1 LIMIKLDTNAAQSFV
16 TETDLRS
23 ALQLSQNSL
32 QDVLKKT
39 GKGPEWTGWID
50 LMKSPNDALLSE
62 LSELA
67 ESIRRDADVFIVCGI
82 GGSYLGAKAVI
93 DALGAF
99 FSGKLPEIVYAGH
112 HMSARYLNEL
122 VAYLSAPNKDGKT
135 KSVYLNV
142 ISKSGTTTETA
153 LAFRILR
160 DWMKETYGVG
170 ANKRIICTTS
180 ASGGALNKIIDAE
193 GYKKYVLPDNIGGR
207 FSVLTPVGLL
217 PVAVAGFD
225 IRALYYGAV
234 SEYERILRAPQ
245 TLVDYASLRY
255 ALYSAGYRVDVI
267 ASFEPELRSFG
278 GWMQQLMGESEGKNH
293 KGLYPAVHAYSTDL
307 HSLGQMVQDGER
319 NIIETFLVVEQPVS
333 DAVLPADA
341 DNYDGLNY
349 LSGRSI
355 HDINTKA
362 YLGTSQAHHDG
373 GVPVL
378 SIKVPKITEE
388 SLGALIFFFELATA
402 VYVYNLGENPFDQPG
417 VEDYKKA
424 MFKLL
429 GKDNA

>member
-1 LIMIKLDTNAAQSFV
+1 MIKLN
-16 TETDLRS
+16 TDSASTYLKPEDVREAITRS
-23 ALQLSQNSL
+23 EGSL
-32 QDVLKKT
+32 KDVLNKT
-39 GKGPEWTGWID
+39 GKGPEWTGWVD
-50 LMKSPNDALLSE
+50 LMQSPNDALLTE
-62 LSELA
+62 LTELA
-67 ESIRRDADVFIVCGI
+67 DAIRRDADVFIVCGI

-93 DALGAF
+93 DALGPF
-99 FSGKLPEIVYAGH
+99 FPGKLPEIIYAGH

-122 VAYLSAPNKDGKT
+122 VTYLSAPKADGSK
-135 KSVYLNV
+135 KSIYLNV

-160 DWMKETYGVG
+160 DWMKSVYGSD
-170 ANKRIICTTS
+170 AKKRIICTTS
-180 ASGGALNKIIDAE
+180 ASGGALNKIIEAD
-193 GYKKYVLPDNIGGR
+193 GYRKYILPDDIGGR

-217 PVAVAGFD
+217 PIAVAGYD

-234 SEYERILRAPQ
+234 AEYDRIKNNPS
-245 TLVDYASLRY
+245 TLLQYTAVRY
-255 ALYSAGYRVDVI
+255 ALYEAGYRVDVI
-267 ASFEPELRSFG
+267 ASFEPELTSFG

-307 HSLGQMVQDGER
+307 HSLGQMVQDGVR
-319 NIIETFLVVEQPVS
+319 NLIETFLMVEQPVD
-333 DAVLPADA
+333 DALLPNDP

-349 LSGRSI
+349 LAGRSI

-362 YLGTSQAHHDG
+362 CTGTRQAHHEG

-378 SIKVPKITEE
+378 TVSIPKISEE
-388 SLGALIFFFELATA
+388 SIGALIFFFEIATA

-429 GKDNA
+429 GKENA

>member
-1 LIMIKLDTNAAQSFV
+1 MIKLDTTSAETFV
-16 TETDLRS
+16 QAESLEH
-23 ALQLSQNSL
+23 ALHTSKASL
-32 QDVLKKT
+32 QDVFNKT
-39 GKGPEWTGWID
+39 GKGPEWTGWVDIV
-50 LMKSPNDALLSE
+50 KSPNDALLGE
-62 LSELA
+62 IEQLA
-67 ESIRRDADVFIVCGI
+67 RTIREDADVFIVCGI
-82 GGSYLGAKAVI
+82 GGSYLGARAVI
-93 DALGAF
+93 DALGPF
-99 FSGKLPEIVYAGH
+99 FPGKGPEIVYAGH

-122 VAYLSAPNKDGKT
+122 AAYLSQPNREGKP

-160 DWMKETYGVG
+160 DWMKQTYGPE
-170 ANKRIICTTS
+170 AARRITATTS
-180 ASGGALNKIIDAE
+180 AGGGALNKIIQAE
-193 GYKKYVLPDNIGGR
+193 GYRKFVLPDDIGGR

-217 PVAVAGFD
+217 PIAVAGLDVRELF
-225 IRALYYGAV
+225 YGAV
-234 SEYERILRAPQ
+234 SEYERVSSDPE
-245 TLVDYASLRY
+245 TLLKYTAIRH
-255 ALYSAGYRVDVI
+255 ALYTAGYRIDI
-267 ASFEPELRSFG
+267 NASFEPELKSFG
-278 GWMQQLMGESEGKNH
+278 GWMQQLTGESEGKNH

-319 NIIETFLVVEQPVS
+319 NMLETFLVVDKTHS
-333 DAVLPADA
+333 DAILPYDD

-349 LSGRSI
+349 LAGRSV

-362 YLGTSQAHHDG
+362 YQGTRQAHHEG
-373 GVPVL
+373 GVPVISL
-378 SIKVPKITEE
+378 HIPEVSES

-429 GKDNA
+429 GKENA

>member
-1 LIMIKLDTNAAQSFV
+1 MITLDTTSARSFLNPEEVAAAQ
-16 TETDLRS
+16 
-23 ALQLSQNSL
+23 QLSQSSL
-32 QDVLKKT
+32 QQVLSKT
-39 GKGPEWTGWID
+39 GKGPEWIGWLDI
-50 LMKSPNDALLSE
+50 MQSPNDALLSE

-67 ESIRRDADVFIVCGI
+67 EAIRRDADVFIVCGI

-93 DALGAF
+93 DALGPF
-99 FSGKLPEIVYAGH
+99 FPGKLPEIVYAGH

-122 VAYLSAPNKDGKT
+122 VAYLSSPKPDGSS

-160 DWMKETYGVG
+160 DWMKSTYGKDSV
-170 ANKRIICTTS
+170 KRIICTTS
-180 ASGGALNKIIDAE
+180 AQGGALNSIIDAD
-193 GYKKYVLPDNIGGR
+193 GYKKFILPDDIGGR

-217 PVAVAGFD
+217 PIGVAGYD

-234 SEYERILRAPQ
+234 AEYQRIKSDAE
-245 TLVDYASLRY
+245 TLTSYTSLRY
-255 ALYSAGYRVDVI
+255 ALYKAGYRIDVI
-267 ASFEPELRSFG
+267 ASFEPELSSFG

-293 KGLYPAVHAYSTDL
+293 KGLYPAVHSYSTDL

-319 NIIETFLVVEQPVS
+319 NLVETFLVVDQPVS
-333 DAVLPADA
+333 DAVLPKDE
-341 DNYDGLNY
+341 DNFDGLNY
-349 LSGRSI
+349 LAGRSI

-362 YLGTSQAHHDG
+362 YLGTRQAHHDG

-378 SIKVPKITEE
+378 SLTIPKVTEE
-388 SLGALIFFFELATA
+388 SIGALIFFFELATA

-429 GKDNA
+429 GKDKA